1 MLLPTTWSST
11 LFSFGKVL
19 FAFSDYRCR
28 MVDCAGS
35 REWEEDVNG
44 KSTEVCQYLALEPD
58 GCDYQHER
66 ELRGVTGSDDHC
78 SAMGNYA
85 KEDCSGRVLLG
96 LGVHFKIYP
105 FIYAHLFSGGWTMTY
120 RSPNPAP
127 KAGESRSLVTIAKD
141 FSMKPGWI
149 LPSQVS

>member
-1 MLLPTTWSST
+1 
-11 LFSFGKVL
+11 
-19 FAFSDYRCR
+19 

-66 ELRGVTGSDDHC
+66 ELRGVTGGDGHC

-85 KEDCSGRVLLG
+85 KEDCSGRSFIRSRGSFQDLSFHLRA
-96 LGVHFKIYP
+96 IY
-105 FIYAHLFSGGWTMTY
+105 Y
-120 RSPNPAP
+120 
-127 KAGESRSLVTIAKD
+127 LVV
-141 FSMKPGWI
+141 GR
-149 LPSQVS
+149 